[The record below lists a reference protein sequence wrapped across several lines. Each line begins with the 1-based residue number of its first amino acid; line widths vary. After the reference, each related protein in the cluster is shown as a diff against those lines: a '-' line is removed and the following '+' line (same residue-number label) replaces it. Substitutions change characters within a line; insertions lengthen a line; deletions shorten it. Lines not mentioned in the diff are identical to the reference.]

1 MSKPRDLATWLLY
14 LLISESMYL
23 DEYFKSEDHLHIR
36 FINVSM
42 NIVVVIDERDMSIRK
57 E

>member
-36 FINVSM
+36 FINESM